1 MNNPLYT
8 FAINNVARKI
18 RSVENKML
26 IEENSPELL
35 DAFKA
40 ATILSIAFVK
50 VYEDVVLDLTM
61 AEL

>member
-8 FAINNVARKI
+8 FAINNEARKI

-26 IEENSPELL
+26 IEKNSPESL

-40 ATILSIAFVK
+40 AAILSIAFVK
-50 VYEDVVLDLTM
+50 VHEDVVLDLTM